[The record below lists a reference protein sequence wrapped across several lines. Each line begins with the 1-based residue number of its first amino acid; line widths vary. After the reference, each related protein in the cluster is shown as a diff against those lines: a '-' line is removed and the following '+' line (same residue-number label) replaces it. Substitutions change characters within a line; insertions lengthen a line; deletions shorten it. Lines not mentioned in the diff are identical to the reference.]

1 MTHII
6 TPDEEE
12 GMDKINIDEL
22 FEKNHSKDLRQL
34 SLFKKI
40 LNRIHRRI
48 NTTSNLK
55 KEKHVW
61 FTVPEFIF
69 GEPLY
74 DKGDC
79 IGFLVVKLEENG
91 FNVKYIHPCTLFIS
105 WNHWIPSYVRH
116 QFKKQT
122 GKTIDHNGNVQYE
135 DEEEEN
141 EESKIFNTGNSANNQ
156 NNKNKKDYKEID
168 NYRPSGNLV
177 YNQDLFDKIDKK
189 FN

>member
-6 TPDEEE
+6 NPDEEE

-22 FEKNHSKDLRQL
+22 FEKNHQKDLRQL

-40 LNRIHRRI
+40 LNRIHKRI
-48 NTTSNLK
+48 TVTSNNK

-79 IGFLVVKLEENG
+79 IGFLVVKLEQNG
-91 FNVKYIHPCTLFIS
+91 FNVRYIHPCTLFIS
-105 WNHWIPSYVRH
+105 WDNWIPSYVRH
-116 QFKKQT
+116 QYKKQT
-122 GKTIDHNGNVQYE
+122 GNTIDEKGNVISSKDEVE
-135 DEEEEN
+135 DENEN
-141 EESKIFNTGNSANNQ
+141 TKIFNTGQ
-156 NNKNKKDYKEID
+156 EFKKKEKDYNEIN
-168 NYRPSGNLV
+168 NYKPSGNLL
-177 YNQDLFDKIDKK
+177 YNKDLFDKIERK